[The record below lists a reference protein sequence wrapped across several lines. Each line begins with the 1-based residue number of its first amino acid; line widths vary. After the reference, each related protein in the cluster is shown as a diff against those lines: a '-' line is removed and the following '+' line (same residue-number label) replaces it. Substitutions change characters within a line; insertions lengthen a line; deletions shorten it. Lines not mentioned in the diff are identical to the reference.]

1 MSRSEQNVVREMCQ
15 AFLHDAVP
23 EYIRDTAY
31 YILSEG
37 GVQKINIQE
46 GETWEAQG
54 RHPGRRPPGLYAQP
68 DFLHHGSQHPP
79 PVQLFGILHQHMPSR
94 GGPGP
99 ASAGGTAQGTGR
111 RRRSHAPLPR
121 TGSRASAPS
130 SPQTWSP
137 SPASTT
143 LFSASSRSRAV
154 CWSPSSG
161 AARTSPACP
170 ACTTRSRSS
179 RSSTIPTV
187 RVLAPAAACGPSDR
201 PAPGLLRS
209 SCGDPRRSD
218 LVVLL
223 GRAQG
228 ILPALEGYRPSLP
241 HREHALCPQAQ
252 AQFR

>member
-1 MSRSEQNVVREMCQ
+1 
-15 AFLHDAVP
+15 
-23 EYIRDTAY
+23 
-31 YILSEG
+31 
-37 GVQKINIQE
+37 
-46 GETWEAQG
+46 
-54 RHPGRRPPGLYAQP
+54 
-68 DFLHHGSQHPP
+68 
-79 PVQLFGILHQHMPSR
+79 MPSR

-111 RRRSHAPLPR
+111 RRRSHAPCQGLEAELPLLLLHR
-121 TGSRASAPS
+121 HGARARQALPYFPLPAGAGPSAGLLLPGPPEQVRPVQRAQRDHAPADHQQSR
-130 SPQTWSP
+130 
-137 SPASTT
+137 
-143 LFSASSRSRAV
+143 L
-154 CWSPSSG
+154 
-161 AARTSPACP
+161 
-170 ACTTRSRSS
+170 
-179 RSSTIPTV
+179 V
-187 RVLAPAAACGPSDR
+187 RVLAPAAACGPPDR